1 MWLLGWYENVICSF
15 TALLV
20 LKVDSTM
27 YTTSQYSINHSVCVL
42 RYVFSILLQRV
53 KALSQSIHCNDPLR
67 KYLNTIIKVFSPEL
81 QSEFNS
87 GRDDYEDFKPTEDV
101 LSKGSLESLYKKTTK
116 VVRLSRSSR
125 MWEHSLTNQLTHS
138 LTHTLTYPHTHS
150 FTHSHTH
157 LLSHPLTH
165 SHTHSLTHSLTYSL
179 TCSVTHSL
187 ARPLS
192 HILTHLLSYSLS
204 LFL

>member
-1 MWLLGWYENVICSF
+1 MICSF

-27 YTTSQYSINHSVCVL
+27 YTTSQYSINHCSVCVL

-67 KYLNTIIKVFSPEL
+67 KYLNAIIKVFSPEL

-125 MWEHSLTNQLTHS
+125 M
-138 LTHTLTYPHTHS
+138 
-150 FTHSHTH
+150 
-157 LLSHPLTH
+157 
-165 SHTHSLTHSLTYSL
+165 
-179 TCSVTHSL
+179 
-187 ARPLS
+187 
-192 HILTHLLSYSLS
+192 
-204 LFL
+204 